1 MKNYNFFREDLVR
14 NKMND
19 TNLEYIAI
27 YGLFGRDRMTP
38 IQQCCNTIYS
48 SVWLHTVRYI

>member
-38 IQQCCNTIYS
+38 IQQCCNAIYS